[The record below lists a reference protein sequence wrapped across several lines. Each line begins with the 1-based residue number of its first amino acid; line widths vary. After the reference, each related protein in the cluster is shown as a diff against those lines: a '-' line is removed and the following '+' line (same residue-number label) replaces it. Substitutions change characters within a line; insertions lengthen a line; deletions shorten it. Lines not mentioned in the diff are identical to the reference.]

1 LGVLRLGETERQKK
15 EIIETVSKIKDAGTV
30 EYLHAFI
37 KLFLERWGK

>member
-1 LGVLRLGETERQKK
+1 MVGETERQKQ
-15 EIIETVSKIKDAGTV
+15 EIIKTVSEIKDAGTV